1 MATPTH
7 LLTASYFY
15 AAGNTPAVNLTS
27 PIPPDQDA
35 DVLLLG
41 CGDLRNVLFSVYAG
55 VGSGVYFLVLM
66 LSGWQGAHLLDRQK
80 A

>member
-7 LLTASYFY
+7 MLTSSFFY

-27 PIPPDQDA
+27 PIPADQDA

-55 VGSGVYFLVLM
+55 VGNSTCFI
-66 LSGWQGAHLLDRQK
+66 
-80 A
+80 

>member
-7 LLTASYFY
+7 LLTASFFY
-15 AAGNTPAVNLTS
+15 AAGNTPAVNLIS
-27 PIPPDQDA
+27 PVPPDQDA

-55 VGSGVYFLVLM
+55 VGISTSFI
-66 LSGWQGAHLLDRQK
+66 
-80 A
+80 